1 MPLINISTGTTTTA
15 TIFLRNNSNN
25 NTYINCGKH
34 KNSKQSNKSYHKI
47 QLKKETIHDI
57 LIKYIVLSTYSQL
70 RDDFGGKTYENGE

>member
-1 MPLINISTGTTTTA
+1 MENTKIANKA
-15 TIFLRNNSNN
+15 TNHIIKF
-25 NTYINCGKH
+25 
-34 KNSKQSNKSYHKI
+34 